1 MKQNIHAFP
10 NIEKKKLFRGRQGVV
25 AEFLESGR
33 VDVLNTN
40 GFCDLLQKIKIF
52 K

>member
-10 NIEKKKLFRGRQGVV
+10 NIEKKLFRGGQGVV

>member
-1 MKQNIHAFP
+1 MKQNIHACA
-10 NIEKKKLFRGRQGVV
+10 NIEKNLFRGGQGVV
-25 AEFLESGR
+25 AVFLESGR

-40 GFCDLLQKIKIF
+40 GFCDLLQKVQIF